1 MSSDPSEFKPT
12 KNIESPASSSSSVQ
26 AKSLESESVA
36 AFCRA
41 QGKSVEFQTPTVPVS
56 KNKPSKAKPKPAA
69 KNLSQDVASRPRSRR
84 EIKRKKFDD
93 EIVDTAPVV
102 APPGFTNPLLHSA
115 GTSSRTTLPSP
126 AAATST
132 FVPNLTPSPSST
144 ATMSSLHSPDT
155 PLARPSSSFNF
166 TPSSS
171 SSNFGRQGK
180 SLGKGKSLRSR
191 TSSVAAELERKR
203 KEKNKKKQRKDGA
216 WKGLGRW
223 KPTDDLALITAA
235 MQV

>member
-12 KNIESPASSSSSVQ
+12 KSIESPPSSSSSVQ

-41 QGKSVEFQTPTVPVS
+41 KSVEFQTPTVPVS

-115 GTSSRTTLPSP
+115 GTSSRTTLPSLA

-144 ATMSSLHSPDT
+144 ATMSSLHTPDT

-191 TSSVAAELERKR
+191 TTSVAAELERKR

>member
-1 MSSDPSEFKPT
+1 MSSDPSDFKPT

>member
-41 QGKSVEFQTPTVPVS
+41 KSVEFQTPTVPVS

>member
-56 KNKPSKAKPKPAA
+56 KNKPSKAKPKPKPAA
-69 KNLSQDVASRPRSRR
+69 KNLSKDEAIARTRSRR

-115 GTSSRTTLPSP
+115 GTSSRPALPSP
-126 AAATST
+126 AAASST
-132 FVPNLTPSPSST
+132 FVPKAYFS
-144 ATMSSLHSPDT
+144 
-155 PLARPSSSFNF
+155 
-166 TPSSS
+166 
-171 SSNFGRQGK
+171 
-180 SLGKGKSLRSR
+180 
-191 TSSVAAELERKR
+191 
-203 KEKNKKKQRKDGA
+203 
-216 WKGLGRW
+216 W
-223 KPTDDLALITAA
+223 
-235 MQV
+235 

>member
-12 KNIESPASSSSSVQ
+12 KSIESPPSSSSSVQ

-41 QGKSVEFQTPTVPVS
+41 KSVEFQTPTVPVS